1 MKKITLWLIG
11 ALFVQ
16 IGWAQTW
23 QSKFV
28 SINENQQLEYK
39 SDAEGN
45 IIPDFSR
52 VGYASGE
59 KPIPEVQ
66 VVEIVEPV
74 AGDNL
79 KNIQNAI
86 DKVASRSL
94 DANGFR
100 GAILLKKGIYNV
112 NGSLLIQKSGI
123 VIRGEGPADNGTIIR
138 ETATKQIDLILIKGS
153 GTLQK
158 NEATKVKISENYV
171 PVGRNYIELTATSSF
186 QVGDSVLLH
195 RPATDNWIQDLK
207 MDQIEERDGT
217 IQWNA
222 SGYHLYFERIISKV
236 DGNKVYLDNPVVMQM
251 DQNYGGGYLIKYHF
265 NGRIKNCGI
274 ENLRMESTYQSA
286 TDENHGW
293 NAINFSKVDQAWVQN
308 VVSKYFGYS
317 CVSIDSN
324 SRNISV
330 LNSQCLEAKS
340 QITGGRRYSFDCNGQ
355 LNLFKNCYTTEGR
368 HDYVTGS
375 KVLGPN
381 VFTQCKARNTHA
393 DIGPH
398 HRWSCGTLYDLI
410 DTDGEINVQDRGNWG
425 SGHGWAGVTQ
435 VVWNCR
441 SSRTAVQSP
450 WVSGKNYCIGMIGGK
465 YSGRLAG
472 RPDGEWEGINQQG
485 LQPESLYETQL
496 KNRMLSNGI
505 SQNMPSGKLQV
516 YPNPSKGQI
525 YISHKETALYFNFY
539 SLIGN
544 KIKSGIISESPF
556 CLNIKNVVDGIYLLE
571 CFSGNKKYTQ
581 KIILNRSL

>member
-16 IGWAQTW
+16 IGWAQSW

-39 SDAEGN
+39 ADAEGN
-45 IIPDFSR
+45 ILPDFSK

-59 KPIPEVQ
+59 KQIPEIQ
-66 VVEIVEPV
+66 VVEMVEPV

-86 DKVASRSL
+86 DKVAARSL

-100 GAILLKKGIYNV
+100 GGILLKKGIYNV

-123 VIRGEGPADNGTIIR
+123 VIRGEGTADNGTIIR

-153 GTLQK
+153 GSLQK
-158 NEATKVKISENYV
+158 NESSKVKISEDYV
-171 PVGRNYIELTATSSF
+171 PVGRKYIELQSTASF
-186 QVGDSVLLH
+186 QVGDSVLLY
-195 RPATDNWIQDLK
+195 RPATDNWIHDLK

-217 IQWNA
+217 IQWAA
-222 SGYHLYFERIISKV
+222 SGYHLYFERIITAIN
-236 DGNKVYLDNPVVMQM
+236 GNKVYLDNPVVMQM
-251 DQNYGGGYLIKYHF
+251 DQKYGGSYLMKYQF

-293 NAINFSKVDQAWVQN
+293 NAINFSKVEQAWVQN
-308 VVSKYFGYS
+308 VVSRYFGYS

-330 LNSQCLEAKS
+330 LNSQCLDAKS
-340 QITGGRRYSFDCNGQ
+340 QITGGRRYSFNCNGQ

-381 VFTQCKARNTHA
+381 VFTQCKSRNTHA

-398 HRWSCGTLYDLI
+398 HRWSCGTLYDVI

-465 YSGRLAG
+465 YSGRLSG

-496 KNRMLSNGI
+496 KNRLLGTGI
-505 SQNMPSGKLQV
+505 SQNTPAGKLQV
-516 YPNPSKGQI
+516 YPNPSKGEI
-525 YISHKETALYFNFY
+525 KISHEEKALYFNFY
-539 SLIGN
+539 AMNGD
-544 KIKSGIISESPF
+544 KIKSGIMSESPY
-556 CLNIKNVVDGIYLLE
+556 CLNIQNVVDGIYLLE
-571 CFSGNKKYTQ
+571 CFSGNKTYTQ
-581 KIILNRSL
+581 KIVLNRSL